1 MNAKLQQCQNCK
13 HANEYI
19 PLWAYPHADPRCSV
33 HHRRIS
39 PDDSCDDFELI
50 GRLSR

>member
-1 MNAKLQQCQNCK
+1 MKKCQNCK

-19 PLWAYPHADPRCSV
+19 PYWIYPHMDPRCSV

-39 PDDSCDDFELI
+39 PEDSCEDFELI

>member
-19 PLWAYPHADPRCSV
+19 PLWAYPHADPRCSI
-33 HHRRIS
+33 HHKRIA
-39 PDDSCDDFELI
+39 PDDSCEDFELI